1 MAQARSTRSDHDYW
15 ACQLGGWCAL
25 TALSVLSTSFG
36 PWESVWRFAL
46 AKTLCM
52 GAGLALSHQWR
63 GYLRRRGWLHGNAA
77 VPFRPIFI
85 GLLALAALATAAL
98 VLVDLIIRNGALLA
112 EPAEVP
118 VLIAFILLGWFAVFA
133 MWTVCYSAALSRRRA
148 LRMEL
153 DLLKLEVN
161 AKDTELRALQSQVNP
176 HFFFNSLNSIRSLI
190 YQDRDAAAQAVTRL
204 ASMMRHSLQ
213 AGASPTAR
221 LAEELAAIDAYLS
234 IEHLRFDD
242 RLQLRLQIEP
252 GLEEVKL
259 PPMAL
264 QTLVEN
270 AVKHGVERST
280 GACELRV
287 SAQRHGD
294 RVLLSVANQ
303 GRLSESSES
312 TRLGLANTAKRLNL
326 LFGTDAACSLLE
338 RDGWVVASIE
348 LPQACA

>member
-1 MAQARSTRSDHDYW
+1 MAKAPDTRYDRDYW
-15 ACQLGGWCAL
+15 ACQLGGWGAL
-25 TALSVLSTSFG
+25 TALSVLSSSFG
-36 PWESVWRFAL
+36 PWETAWRFAL

-52 GAGLALSHQWR
+52 AVGLTLSHQWR
-63 GYLRRRGWLHGNAA
+63 GFLRRRGWLHGNAA
-77 VPFRPIFI
+77 VPIRPILV
-85 GLLALAALATAAL
+85 GLSALAATATAAL
-98 VLVDLIIRNGALLA
+98 VLIDLVIRHGELLA
-112 EPAEVP
+112 EPAETP
-118 VLIAFILLGWFAVFA
+118 VLIAFIVLGWFAVFA

-153 DLLKLEVN
+153 DLLELAVN

-221 LAEELAAIDAYLS
+221 LTDELAAVDAYLS
-234 IEHLRFDD
+234 IEHLRFEE
-242 RLQLRLQIEP
+242 RLQLQVQIGP
-252 GLEEVKL
+252 GLEEVEL

-287 SAQRHGD
+287 TAQRSGD

-303 GRLSESSES
+303 GRLNESSDS
-312 TRLGLANTAKRLNL
+312 TRLGLANTAKRLHL
-326 LFGTDAACSLLE
+326 LFGPDAACSLQE
-338 RDGWVVASIE
+338 RDGWVIASIE
-348 LPQACA
+348 LPQARA